1 MLRKMFSL
9 GALVVVAVT
18 FGAGNAA
25 AKPKNAGPPQGNG
38 NGSGQFSPD
47 GFSDGRFMQGGQSS
61 EGFSD
66 GR

>member
-1 MLRKMFSL
+1 MLRKMFSF

-18 FGAGNAA
+18 FGVGNAA
-25 AKPKNAGPPQGNG
+25 AKPKDTNGKPQGAAYG
-38 NGSGQFSPD
+38 WE
-47 GFSDGRFMQGGQSS
+47 GFSDGRMMSGSGS

>member
-18 FGAGNAA
+18 FGVGSAA
-25 AKPKNAGPPQGNG
+25 AKPPANSAKADHAL
-38 NGSGQFSPD
+38 GSD
-47 GFSDGRFMQGGQSS
+47 GFSDGRMSNGAGG

>member
-18 FGAGNAA
+18 FGVGNAA
-25 AKPKNAGPPQGNG
+25 AKSDKPGKPGNG
-38 NGSGQFSPD
+38 AAPA
-47 GFSDGRFMQGGQSS
+47 GFSDGRYAGFGDS

-66 GR
+66 GRI

>member
-18 FGAGNAA
+18 FGVGNAA
-25 AKPKNAGPPQGNG
+25 AKPNDANAKPQGHAFG
-38 NGSGQFSPD
+38 WD
-47 GFSDGRFMQGGQSS
+47 GFSDGRFMNGGGS

>member
-18 FGAGNAA
+18 FGVGSAA
-25 AKPKNAGPPQGNG
+25 AKPDKPNKPGAN
-38 NGSGQFSPD
+38 SPSFKQE
-47 GFSDGRFMQGGQSS
+47 GFSDGRMSNWNS

-66 GR
+66 GRN